1 MPEQKNPGNP
11 AEPRGVVP
19 YNPGLYAL
27 DIPAANA
34 GARTSCPLW
43 AWDSRLSRKLKQAPE
58 RKTAQSGPEAR
69 APGAGDYEALLL
81 GDSGLVFGCGWR
93 TLAVD
98 AVHS

>member
-1 MPEQKNPGNP
+1 MDFAGLVPHHCPMPEQKNPGNP

-43 AWDSRLSRKLKQAPE
+43 AWDGRLPWKLKQALE
-58 RKTAQSGPEAR
+58 KKTAQSGPEAR
-69 APGAGDYEALLL
+69 APGG
-81 GDSGLVFGCGWR
+81 G
-93 TLAVD
+93 
-98 AVHS
+98 